1 MHKGKIKHVELL
13 QHALINNFIYFLNS
27 LLNTQGNPYLENH
40 LKSLLHNSKNLKYFW
55 QLFILSKNNFIP

>member
-1 MHKGKIKHVELL
+1 MLNFF

-27 LLNTQGNPYLENH
+27 LIPYLLNTQGNPYLENH
-40 LKSLLHNSKNLKYFW
+40 FKSLLNNIKNLKYFW